1 MAQKVKVLVLGAT
14 GIIGRELCAVLVGRG
29 YDVYAVS
36 RGSRRP
42 TKDVTTIV
50 ADVRNTEVFAAA
62 VEGFVFHTVVDL
74 VSFDAVQSAAVL
86 EAISGKCKQYMFVS
100 SATVYD
106 SAKKGLISESS
117 SRLTKGWRYPLK
129 KIDAEKSVMSEC
141 AKRGIAFTI
150 VRPYITYSEQRISF
164 GEWEGV
170 SVIERIKDG
179 RPIVLGDELAN
190 TVTTLTHSYDL
201 SVGMAGLVGNE
212 SAYNEDFHITSDEYM
227 TWRQVFEVA
236 GNVIGKKPNIIDM
249 GIDKVASS
257 FPEIRGKI
265 EDRCLVRKFDNSK
278 IKKAVPGFK
287 CKYSL
292 EDGYRQVIGGILGKD
307 SAPSDLV
314 TQAKIDR
321 LARKYA
327 SVSGLKA
334 IDSYRKSLRGKDWA
348 RYQIGYYSWVY
359 GFARFVRNTV
369 RRGKKQ
375 GDYALE

>member
-117 SRLTKGWRYPLK
+117 SRVTKGWRYPLK

>member
-117 SRLTKGWRYPLK
+117 SRVTKGWRYPLK

-170 SVIERIKDG
+170 GIVERIKDG
-179 RPIVLGDELAN
+179 RQIVLGDELAN

-201 SVGMAGLVGNE
+201 SVGMAGLVGNK
-212 SAYNEDFHITSDEYM
+212 SAYNEDFHITSDECM

-236 GNVIGKKPNIIDM
+236 GEVIGKEPNIVDVSIDE
-249 GIDKVASS
+249 VSNS

-278 IKKAVPGFK
+278 LKRVVPGFK

-292 EDGYRQVIGGILGKD
+292 KDGYGEVIGRMLDRGL
-307 SAPSDLV
+307 APSDLV
-314 TQAKIDR
+314 AQAKIDR
-321 LARKYA
+321 LVRKYA
-327 SVSGLKA
+327 SASDVKA
-334 IDSYRKSLRGKDWA
+334 IDSYRKSLGGKDLIK
-348 RYQIGYYSWVY
+348 YHIGYYPWLYDAV
-359 GFARFVRNTV
+359 RFVRGL
-369 RRGKKQ
+369 RYRGKRQ
-375 GDYALE
+375 DDYAIG